1 MTANPEVA
9 ADQMTAHIATA
20 NPEMVN
26 LVIAIGILGGVTGSL
41 ATATDQMTA
50 NTVTVNPETENSAAK
65 NLVIVTANLRTVT
78 GTSATV
84 TDQVI
89 ANTVTAN
96 PEMVNLVTATA
107 NLVAEIATTDAPI
120 PVGHAVTASGRA
132 ATKGQSVAATVTGNV
147 IETIRHRR
155 KQEKN

>member
-9 ADQMTAHIATA
+9 ADQMTAHIA
-20 NPEMVN
+20 
-26 LVIAIGILGGVTGSL
+26 
-41 ATATDQMTA
+41 
-50 NTVTVNPETENSAAK
+50 
-65 NLVIVTANLRTVT
+65 
-78 GTSATV
+78 
-84 TDQVI
+84 
-89 ANTVTAN
+89 TAN